1 MVGIPTCHHPPT
13 FAATRLLGTV
23 WRQRARTAHCPDS
36 PRLDGQV
43 ALVTGG
49 NAGIGFETARGL
61 MARGARVAIACR
73 DALKAG
79 AAVDR
84 LNAGRE
90 VAERP
95 AVAVSLDLADLTT
108 VPACVDEL
116 RAALEDRSVDI
127 LIANAGVWPRRQQRS
142 AQGHEL
148 AFATNVLGHH
158 ALLRSLL
165 DCGRLTEGRVV
176 ILTGDIYIRAD
187 ACTPDFRGSGAM
199 AYCRSK
205 LGNLWQGRVLAERYP
220 RLAVY
225 VVHPGVVASDLGGVR
240 LDSLRRKLLLTCEE
254 GAQMSL
260 LCATQC
266 DLDPGYYHNTCGRMV
281 LRDSDPGADAERAR
295 ALWSLCESLWET
307 AR

>member
-1 MVGIPTCHHPPT
+1 
-13 FAATRLLGTV
+13 
-23 WRQRARTAHCPDS
+23 
-36 PRLDGQV
+36 V

-73 DALKAG
+73 DSRKAE

-84 LNAGRE
+84 LNAVRN
-90 VAERP
+90 VAEPP

-116 RAALEDRSVDI
+116 RVALGDRSIDI
-127 LIANAGVWPRRQQRS
+127 VIANAGLWPRSRQHS
-142 AQGHEL
+142 AQGHEI

-165 DCGRLTEGRVV
+165 DRGRVADGRVV

-225 VVHPGVVASDLGGVR
+225 VAHPGVVASNLGGVG
-240 LDSLRRKLLLTCEE
+240 LESLRRRLLLSCEE

-260 LCATQC
+260 ICATQR
-266 DLDPGYYHNTCGRMV
+266 DLDPGYYHNTRGRMV
-281 LRDSDPGADAERAR
+281 LRDRDPGADAERAR
-295 ALWSLCESLWET
+295 ALWHLCESLWET
-307 AR
+307 ARS